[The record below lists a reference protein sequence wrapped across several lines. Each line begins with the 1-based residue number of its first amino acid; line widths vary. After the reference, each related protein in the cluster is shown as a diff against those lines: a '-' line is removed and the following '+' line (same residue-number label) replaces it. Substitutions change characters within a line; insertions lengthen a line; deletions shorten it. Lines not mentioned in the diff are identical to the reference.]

1 MTTASE
7 PNPNLNPIVIVGS
20 GLAGYSLVRELR
32 KHNADAPILLV
43 TADDGTSYSK
53 PMLSTGFG
61 KSKDADGLAQAD
73 HQSMAKQFNLN
84 LLPHTRVIALNPQ
97 AHQIQLGSCLN
108 SRLNSRLD
116 SRLDSHWQS
125 YSKLVLAWGAEVIP
139 LHLAGSGS
147 DAVYSINDLDDYR
160 AFRAALTGAE
170 RVAIMGAGL
179 IGCEFANDLLLGGYQ
194 VEVIAPSATVMTT
207 LMPEPAARALQ
218 NELEAL
224 GVIFHLGTQVDRIE
238 QVPAGADG
246 GVTLALSNGR
256 QLQADVVISA
266 VGLRPRTELAQQSG
280 LMVNRGIVVN
290 RALETSAPDVYAIGD
305 CAEVDGQLL
314 LYVMPLMTSARAL
327 AKTLTGERSE
337 VLYPAMPVMIKTP
350 CCPAAV
356 NPPPLGAEGQWQVEQ
371 DGNHVKALFNNPEG
385 ALLGF
390 ALTGRFAME
399 KQALS
404 RQLPALHSAVS

>member
-7 PNPNLNPIVIVGS
+7 RNPIVIVGS

-61 KSKDADGLAQAD
+61 KGKDADGLAQAD
-73 HQSMAKQFNLN
+73 HQSMADQFNLR
-84 LLPHTRVIALNPQ
+84 LLPHTRVTALNPQ
-97 AHQIQLGSCLN
+97 AHQIQLGSL
-108 SRLNSRLD
+108 LNSRLD
-116 SRLDSHWQS
+116 SHSESHWQS
-125 YSKLVLAWGAEVIP
+125 YSKLVLAWGAEAVP

-179 IGCEFANDLLLGGYQ
+179 IGCEFANDLRLGGYQ
-194 VEVIAPSATVMTT
+194 VEVIAPSATVMPT
-207 LMPEPAARALQ
+207 LMPEPAARAVQ

-238 QVPAGADG
+238 QMPAGSDG
-246 GVTLALSNGR
+246 GVTLVLANGQ
-256 QLQADVVISA
+256 QLQANVVISA
-266 VGLRPRTELAQQSG
+266 VGLRPRTELAQQAG
-280 LMVNRGIVVN
+280 LAVNRGIVVN
-290 RALETSAPDVYAIGD
+290 RALETSAPDVYALGD
-305 CAEVDGQLL
+305 CAEVGGQLL
-314 LYVMPLMTSARAL
+314 LYVMPLMASARAL
-327 AKTLTGERSE
+327 AKTLAGERSE

-356 NPPPLGAEGQWQVEQ
+356 NPPPMGAEGYWQVEQ